1 MRVPVRQLGGLFWQ
15 ALKKFFGALSTA
27 ALFVGGKELIGL
39 YLGGSDP
46 GNAFGAAGSLVIVL
60 LWIYYSSMIVLY
72 GAEMTRAW
80 AELYGRGV
88 QPERGAIEFV
98 EQERPIKAG

>member
-1 MRVPVRQLGGLFWQ
+1 MGVPVRQLAGLFWQ

-72 GAEMTRAW
+72 DEMTRAW